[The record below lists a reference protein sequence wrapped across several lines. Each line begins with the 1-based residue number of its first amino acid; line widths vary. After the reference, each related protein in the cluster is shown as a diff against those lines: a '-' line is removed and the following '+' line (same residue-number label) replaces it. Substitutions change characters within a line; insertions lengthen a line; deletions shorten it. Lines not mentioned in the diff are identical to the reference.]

1 MEKFKKYA
9 VLVVFFAVL
18 FGIGLGHL
26 LVSDAQYSDSE
37 RRALEQLPEFSADG
51 VKDGTYQSALETYLQ
66 DQFPLRDT
74 FRGVKTLL
82 NVHLWQMRD
91 TNGYYFAD
99 GHWSQ
104 LSGETDLSQVNY
116 AVGRFESVLE
126 RHPEI
131 GSAYYAVVPDKNYF
145 LAEPNGYNTLDYDAI
160 LESME
165 ALNAQKIDLFLIL
178 SLNDYYQTDSHW
190 RQERLQSVV
199 ETLCEAMGVTA
210 APFESY
216 VQKTLEGFRGV
227 YGDHTADLLHTET
240 LTYLVNE
247 AIENATVSRVNE
259 MTGQWE
265 EIPMYDEAEF
275 DNPDPYDI
283 FLSGAEAL
291 IRIENPKASSDKHL
305 ILFRDSFGSSLAPLL
320 TESYATITVVDL
332 RYISANY
339 VDRLVDFENADVL
352 FLYSTTM
359 LNTAGGVLK

>member
-9 VLVVFFAVL
+9 VLAVFFAVI
-18 FGIGLGHL
+18 FGFGAAHF

-74 FRGVKTLL
+74 FRGIKTLL

-104 LSGETDLSQVNY
+104 LSDKTDLSQVNY
-116 AVGRFESVLE
+116 AVGRFEYVLGQ
-126 RHPEI
+126 HPEI

-145 LAEPNGYNTLDYDAI
+145 LAEKNGYETLDYDAI
-160 LESME
+160 LSCME
-165 ALNAQKIDLFLIL
+165 ALDAQKIDLFPLL
-178 SLNDYYQTDSHW
+178 SPDDYYQTDSHW
-190 RQERLQSVV
+190 RQERLQTVV

-210 APFESY
+210 APSESY
-216 VQKTLEGFRGV
+216 AQYVLENFRGV
-227 YGDHTADLLHTET
+227 YGDHTADLLHTEK
-240 LTYLVNE
+240 LTYLVND

-265 EIPMYDEAEF
+265 EIPMYDVSEF
-275 DNPDPYDI
+275 ENPDPYDV

-291 IRIENPKASSDKHL
+291 IRIENPNATSDKHL

-320 TESYATITVVDL
+320 TDSYASVTLVDL

-339 VDRLVDFENADVL
+339 VDRFVDFENADIL

>member
-9 VLVVFFAVL
+9 VLAVFFAVI
-18 FGIGLGHL
+18 FGFGVAHL

-37 RRALEQLPEFSADG
+37 RRALEQLPESFADG
-51 VKDGTYQSALETYLQ
+51 VKEGTYQSELESYLQ

-74 FRGVKTLL
+74 LRGIKTLL
-82 NVHLWQMRD
+82 NVDLWQMRD

-104 LSGETDLSQVNY
+104 LSDETDLSQVNY
-116 AVGRFESVLE
+116 AVGRFEYVLE
-126 RHPEI
+126 KHPEI
-131 GSAYYAVVPDKNYF
+131 ASAYYAVVPDKNYF
-145 LAEPNGYNTLDYDAI
+145 LAEPNGYETLDYDAI
-160 LESME
+160 LSCME
-165 ALNAQKIDLFLIL
+165 ALDAESIDLFPFL

-190 RQERLQSVV
+190 RQECLQPIV
-199 ETLCEAMGVTA
+199 EALCEAMGVTA

-216 VQKTLEGFRGV
+216 THYSLEGFRGV
-227 YGDHTADLLHTET
+227 YGDHTADLLHTEN

-247 AIENATVSRVNE
+247 AIRNATVSRVNE
-259 MTGQWE
+259 MTAKWE
-265 EIPMYDEAEF
+265 KISMYDEAEF

-291 IRIENPKASSDKHL
+291 IRIENPNADSDRHL

-320 TESYATITVVDL
+320 AESYAMITLVDL

-339 VDRLVDFENADVL
+339 LDTFVDFENADVL

-359 LNTAGGVLK
+359 LNSAGGVLK